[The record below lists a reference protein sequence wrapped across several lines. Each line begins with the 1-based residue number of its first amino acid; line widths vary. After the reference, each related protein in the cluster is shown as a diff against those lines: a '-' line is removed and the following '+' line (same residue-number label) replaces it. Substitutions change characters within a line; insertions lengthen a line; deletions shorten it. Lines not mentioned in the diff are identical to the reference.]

1 MSTVISMYRGRV
13 RINEGGN
20 GLSYDNYAEERD
32 MQWRSLTVSHGMQ
45 SFIIHQH
52 IICRMFVFASKRQL
66 NLIRLLVAEGIEVHE
81 VPQRMKAV
89 NREHAMSLIRVRQAQ
104 TGPQKIR
111 ICELMIFDLIKVM
124 SSSRRHIIILSSH
137 VWSAEKGIQGS
148 PFLPRQLKSWTM
160 YEVGSDLSKATSMSS
175 VFATW

>member
-13 RINEGGN
+13 RSNEGGN
-20 GLSYDNYAEERD
+20 GLSYDSYAEERD

-66 NLIRLLVAEGIEVHE
+66 NLIRLLVAEGIAVRE

-89 NREHAMSLIRVRQAQ
+89 NREHAMSLTRVRLAQ
-104 TGPQKIR
+104 TGPRKIR
-111 ICELMIFDLIKVM
+111 NCELMIFDLIKVTS
-124 SSSRRHIIILSSH
+124 SSSRHHVVTSSSCRHMFGLLKK
-137 VWSAEKGIQGS
+137 AFKGRRS
-148 PFLPRQLKSWTM
+148 YPDS
-160 YEVGSDLSKATSMSS
+160 
-175 VFATW
+175 